1 MPVMRVGTVDAMSF
15 VSENWILSDG
25 EWYLVPAAE
34 Y

>member
-1 MPVMRVGTVDAMSF
+1 MPVMRVGTVEGMSA

-25 EWYLVPAAE
+25 EWYLVPVAE